1 MKKIKMISL
10 LILII
15 FCFVS
20 CDPRAMWFYK
30 DDYIEEVDRIELV
43 VYKNENYQM
52 VDGTKTIL
60 QFNPEKITNVEILDS
75 EKIEDFLEDFE
86 KIEFHLGNKSV
97 NEPIGYCLLWHLKNG
112 NFIVFCCTPGVNI
125 GYSMVSE
132 FDSTNKFVEHYLEF
146 AAAPHYADVLDK
158 YFNTYASP
166 YA

>member
-20 CDPRAMWFYK
+20 CAVGAPSTWFHK
-30 DDYIEEVDRIELV
+30 DDYIEEIDRIELV

-75 EKIEDFLEDFE
+75 EKIE
-86 KIEFHLGNKSV
+86 FHLGNDSV
-97 NEPIGYCLLWHLKNG
+97 NEPTGYCLLWHLKNG

-125 GYSMVSE
+125 GYTMVSE